1 MQLYEYFMFVEY
13 ISFGEG
19 PGQSF
24 YDYLVNFVYHL
35 NQLFKKVSKKL
46 HALAIIHKCSLS
58 ALSAQVPEC
67 LSSSLQVIRCPLIAQ
82 MPDYPPRAIQELK
95 GTLGWY

>member
-1 MQLYEYFMFVEY
+1 MFVEY
-13 ISFGEG
+13 ISIGEG
-19 PGQSF
+19 PGLNF

-46 HALAIIHKCSLS
+46 HALAIIHKCSPS

-67 LSSSLQVIRCPLIAQ
+67 PSSSLQVIRCPLIAQ
-82 MPDYPPRAIQELK
+82 MLDYPPRAIQELK

>member
-1 MQLYEYFMFVEY
+1 MFVEY

-19 PGQSF
+19 PALNF

-46 HALAIIHKCSLS
+46 HALAIIHKCSPSVCFTFCLCNIF
-58 ALSAQVPEC
+58 QVREKHKN
-67 LSSSLQVIRCPLIAQ
+67 IPL
-82 MPDYPPRAIQELK
+82 RK
-95 GTLGWY
+95 